1 VVGREARVR
10 EHGLLDGRYRLGALL
25 GSGAMG
31 QVWEAVDERLDRR
44 VALKQVLVHSL
55 DSQGVARMHREAQVA
70 ARLHH
75 PNVVTVFDLV
85 VDDGR
90 PFLVME
96 LVRGQSLAERL
107 AQGGPLEPWVAAH
120 IGGGVAAALA
130 AAERAGIV
138 HRDVKPA
145 NVLLGDDGS
154 VKLADFGIA
163 RGVRDPAFTEVGSML
178 GSVSFMAPE
187 LARGGPATAAS
198 DVWSLGATLYAS
210 VVGHAP
216 HAWGPDA
223 TQVTVL
229 GRLMSDRVVVPREL
243 GALGP
248 LLTAMLD
255 TDPARRPTAAEAGP
269 ALAALGQDRAPTGPI
284 QERPRPSPG
293 TYLLPPPE
301 PVRRRSPAVL
311 VVGGLVLVGAA
322 ALAGWLLLGRGTSS
336 HVAGATTPTAVT
348 STAPAP
354 STPPAPTTPR
364 PTTPR
369 STTTP
374 ARTTSAAPTTTPGPA
389 VTGAGPQGFAEAGAR
404 CNAKDPAVFAGFTA
418 ESRIVVC
425 RTADNRYYYKGLR
438 TTDGSGIEL
447 DDPAPTATGFTAR
460 NGATTYELGADGVTI
475 TGPSGVLSVQP
486 WIERTAP

>member
-1 VVGREARVR
+1 VR

-44 VALKQVLVHSL
+44 VAVKQVLVHSL

-85 VDDGR
+85 VDDGQ
-90 PFLVME
+90 PYLVME
-96 LVRGQSLAERL
+96 LVRGQSLAQRV
-107 AQGGPLEPWVAAH
+107 AHGGPLEPWVAAH
-120 IGGGVAAALA
+120 IGSGVAAALA
-130 AAERAGIV
+130 AAGRAGIV

-163 RGVRDPAFTEVGSML
+163 RGVRDPALTEVGSVL

-223 TQVTVL
+223 TQMTVL
-229 GRLMSDRVVVPREL
+229 GRLISDGVVVPREL
-243 GALGP
+243 GALAP
-248 LLTAMLD
+248 LLSAVLD
-255 TDPARRPTAAEAGP
+255 ADPARRPTAAEAGP
-269 ALAALGQDRAPTGPI
+269 ALAALARDDGPAAAT
-284 QERPRPSPG
+284 QVRPGPPQG
-293 TYLLPPPE
+293 THLLPPPE
-301 PVRRRSPAVL
+301 PTPRRSPAAL

-322 ALAGWLLLGRGTSS
+322 ALAGWLLLGRGTGDQ
-336 HVAGATTPTAVT
+336 VAGATTPTAVT
-348 STAPAP
+348 ALTPTAPAP
-354 STPPAPTTPR
+354 STQPAAPTTRPTTPR
-364 PTTPR
+364 PTTTRP
-369 STTTP
+369 STTATRTP
-374 ARTTSAAPTTTPGPA
+374 AAGSP
-389 VTGAGPQGFAEAGAR
+389 VTGAGPQGFTDAGAR
-404 CNAKDPAVFAGFTA
+404 CNADDPAVFAGYTA

-447 DDPAPTATGFTAR
+447 DDPVPTAAGFTAR
-460 NGATTYELGADGVTI
+460 NGATTYDLGADTITI
-475 TGPSGVLSVQP
+475 TGTSGVLSVQP